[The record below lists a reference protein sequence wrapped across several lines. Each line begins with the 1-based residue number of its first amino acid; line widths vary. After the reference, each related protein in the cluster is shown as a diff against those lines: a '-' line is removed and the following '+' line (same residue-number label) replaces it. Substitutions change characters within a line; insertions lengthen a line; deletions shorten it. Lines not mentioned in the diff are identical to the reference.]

1 MRHRCEFISM
11 NIRGHVFR
19 MQWKSDLQ
27 ERFLTTFGFV
37 LRLVWRGGGF
47 AGREERVLKK
57 VVCPLK
63 YANKQK
69 KS

>member
-37 LRLVWRGGGF
+37 LRLVWRGGG
-47 AGREERVLKK
+47 GLRVERREF
-57 VVCPLK
+57 
-63 YANKQK
+63 
-69 KS
+69 